1 MRIFIMRARKA
12 VTEPNFKM
20 ERLPKEGKMD
30 TVCAAIANSIW
41 IANDMRRDVV
51 FHAVLEGPPY
61 GPKVIT
67 FRGADM
73 KGMWHDERS
82 VAIYIKDALRRGR
95 ELSLNEETKVRVGVF
110 VAKKSFERLV
120 WEYAKKGMQLV
131 VLDEKGEDV
140 RKFPFAKDCVVIF
153 GDPVGL
159 PDKVEQFM
167 KQFSASKVSL
177 GPRIVFSS
185 HCPIIVNNELDRR
198 SLQNEKN

>member
-12 VTEPNFKM
+12 VTKPEFDM
-20 ERLPKEGKMD
+20 ERLPKEGKLD

-41 IANDMRRDVV
+41 IANDMRRDAV

-61 GPKVIT
+61 GPKVVT

-82 VAIYIKDALRRGR
+82 VAGYIKDALRRGR
-95 ELSLNEETKVRVGVF
+95 ELRLNEETKVRIGVS

-120 WEYAKKGMQLV
+120 WEYVQKGMQLV
-131 VLDEKGEDV
+131 VLDEKGADI
-140 RKFPFAKDCVVIF
+140 RKFPFAKDSVVIF

-159 PDKVEQFM
+159 PGKVEQFM
-167 KQFSASKVSL
+167 AQFKASKVSL

-185 HCPIIVNNELDRR
+185 HCPVLVNNELDRR
-198 SLQNEKN
+198 S